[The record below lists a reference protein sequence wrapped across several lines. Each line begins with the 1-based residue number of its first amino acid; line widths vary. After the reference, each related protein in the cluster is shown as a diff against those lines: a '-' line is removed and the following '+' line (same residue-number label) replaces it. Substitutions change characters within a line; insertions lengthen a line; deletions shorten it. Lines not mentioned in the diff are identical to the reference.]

1 MPSVIFISGVLE
13 AVWYRKSKEGKEGKG
28 MKDQNQ
34 PQRVTRILY
43 RALPEL
49 EDQQELVI
57 TAEVD
62 VVLHLLGEHGYI
74 TPAQFQQTTEL
85 STGSENPHSSLA
97 GKKHLLA
104 TLLRKQKL
112 VNLPPEVFAPLL
124 RIAVYEANPSFN
136 RGFIEPCL
144 RAFGYRK
151 VLEALLDYLR
161 HGTNREK
168 AGSARALYWAQL
180 PIILPSWEDRERKWQ
195 NQEELQQALQEFH
208 QERLKAEQDFQQ
220 IWDGVLDVRK
230 AIFRALLKEFVE
242 NANLDVQRSIIP
254 GLSLNPSKYPDELKP
269 LVLIAARLAQ
279 DHADDY
285 IRHRGAIQQK
295 SVGTTDA

>member
-1 MPSVIFISGVLE
+1 
-13 AVWYRKSKEGKEGKG
+13 

-34 PQRVTRILY
+34 PQRDTYALY
-43 RALPEL
+43 HAIPEL
-49 EDQQELVI
+49 EDQQEMVI

-62 VVLHLLGEHGYI
+62 GVLHLLGEQGYI
-74 TPAQFQQTTEL
+74 TPEQFHRATEL
-85 STGSENPHSSLA
+85 RTGRENPHSFLA
-97 GKKHLLA
+97 SKKHLLA
-104 TLLRKQKL
+104 ALLREQKM

-151 VLEALLDYLR
+151 VLEALLEYVR
-161 HGTNREK
+161 YGTNREK
-168 AGSARALYWAQL
+168 AGSARALYWAQQPL
-180 PIILPSWEDRERKWQ
+180 LFPDWIDRERKGQ
-195 NQEELQQALQEFH
+195 NPEELQQALQEFG

-220 IWDGVLDVRK
+220 IWDGVLDVRR
-230 AIFRALLKEFVE
+230 AISRALLQEFVE
-242 NANLDVQRSIIP
+242 NANLDVQRSIVAH
-254 GLSLNPSKYPDELKP
+254 LSFDPSKYPDELKP

-285 IRHRGAIQQK
+285 IRHRAVIK
-295 SVGTTDA
+295 LKFVGTTDA